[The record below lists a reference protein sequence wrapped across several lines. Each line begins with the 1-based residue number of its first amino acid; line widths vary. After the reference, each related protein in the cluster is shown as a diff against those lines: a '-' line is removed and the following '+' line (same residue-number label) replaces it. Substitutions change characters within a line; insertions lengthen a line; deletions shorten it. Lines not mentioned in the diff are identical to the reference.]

1 MIKKKPLNLAAAIT
15 AFSIVLSACTNN
27 GIEDVPVHSDAESTH
42 GASSAIESEEQ
53 DANIRKFTLTAG
65 PSRLD
70 TGYSEVQD
78 VWSYNGTV
86 PGPPIEVLKGETVNI
101 TLHNQLQVPT
111 SVHWHGVPVP
121 NEMDGIPGVTQN
133 AVKPGESFT
142 YEFVADT
149 PGTYWYHSHQD
160 SVNQLDLG
168 LYGTFVVIDPAEQYD
183 KDYTIVLDEW
193 MSSGTSDLMS
203 MAMADV
209 SGMQHTMP
217 GMNHGNGHNNMKD
230 SNMQSQ
236 HNMEEHDMQGQHN
249 MQEHD
254 MSMYDLYTMN
264 GKSGD
269 AITPLRVKEGDTV
282 RLRLVNA
289 GYISHSLHLHGHDF
303 KLITTDGQ
311 PLNNPASISDQL
323 IQIAPGERYD
333 IVFEADNP
341 GQWYLEEHGPEERIA
356 NMRLK
361 LVYENDSSTQDK
373 SNWNEQLPVLDL
385 TKYGEASDMRFSLD
399 QSYDVAYTMDLGT
412 MMQEGGTTYTIN
424 DKVFPETSPIS
435 VKEGDQVLVTL
446 RNTSAKDDHPMH
458 LHGHFFQVLSK
469 NGEAIEGSPIIK
481 DTINLKPGEEL
492 VVAFEADNPGN
503 WMFHCHDL
511 HHASAGMVTKVL
523 YSDYKSSFVND
534 PAAGN
539 KPE

>member
-1 MIKKKPLNLAAAIT
+1 MNNNKMKLAAAVT
-15 AFSIVLSACTNN
+15 AFSIVLSACTNSA
-27 GIEDVPVHSDAESTH
+27 IEDVPAQSEAES
-42 GASSAIESEEQ
+42 SSGGNSTAESEKQKLQ
-53 DANIRKFTLTAG
+53 DSSIRNFALTAA

-70 TGYSEVQD
+70 TGHGDVLD

-86 PGPPIEVLKGETVNI
+86 PGPPIEVVKGETVNI
-101 TLHNQLQVPT
+101 TLQNRLEVPT
-111 SVHWHGVPVP
+111 SLHWHGVPVP
-121 NEMDGIPGVTQN
+121 NDMDGIPGVTQN
-133 AVKPGESFT
+133 AVQPGESFT

-168 LYGTFVVIDPAEQYD
+168 LYGTFVVKDPAEQYD
-183 KDYTIVLDEW
+183 RDYTIVLDEW
-193 MSSGTSDLMS
+193 MSSGTMALMD
-203 MAMADV
+203 MAMSGV
-209 SGMQHTMP
+209 SEMLDDMP
-217 GMNHGNGHNNMKD
+217 GMNHDNGHMNHQQDNDKMMDNNM
-230 SNMQSQ
+230 
-236 HNMEEHDMQGQHN
+236 HGEHD

-264 GKSGD
+264 GKSGYD
-269 AITPLRVKEGDTV
+269 IEPLRVKEGDTV
-282 RLRLVNA
+282 RLRLINA
-289 GYISHSLHLHGHDF
+289 GYLSHSLHLHGHDF

-311 PLNNPASISDQL
+311 PLNNPAIVSDQL
-323 IQIAPGERYD
+323 IHIAPGERYD

-341 GQWYLEEHGPEERIA
+341 GEWYLEEHGPEERMA

-361 LVYENDSSTQDK
+361 MIYENVSGSQDK
-373 SNWNEQLPVLDL
+373 SNWNDELPVLDL

-412 MMQEGGTTYTIN
+412 MTQEDGTTYTIN
-424 DKVFPETSPIS
+424 DKVFPDTAPLS

-469 NGEAIEGSPIIK
+469 NGKAIEGSPIMK

-511 HHASAGMVTKVL
+511 HHASAGMVTKVQ
-523 YSDYKSSFVND
+523 YSDFKSTFVND